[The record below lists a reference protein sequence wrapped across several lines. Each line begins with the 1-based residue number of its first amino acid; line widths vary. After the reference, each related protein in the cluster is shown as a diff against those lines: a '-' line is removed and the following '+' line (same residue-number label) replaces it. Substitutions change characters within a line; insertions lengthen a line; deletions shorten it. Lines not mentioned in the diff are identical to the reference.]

1 MLPALLLSAVVM
13 GSPVSTNGLLAR
25 SVQLDQR
32 APVMESQ
39 IIFITPELYTPAEEL
54 EGRVVGQIPSPMALR
69 SAAERARLGA
79 GPEAPQWIVIRFRDG
94 LFAIDP
100 FLQLPDVTPETA
112 RQLFKPMKY
121 GTGAPIATL
130 DTDRSLFNRQRI
142 NATEDLFA
150 ALEHERIEWLKQHR
164 YVQAVR
170 SWSGDPGPASQQS
183 RVNEELPEDMPRT
196 RPIQEVRAPAAG
208 VMLVQG
214 DQPVRVSL
222 PDLGVPA
229 EVRDRVAANG
239 GYLKRPAE
247 EKQAEV
253 KKDEPAKEQTV
264 AKADSK
270 SGEPTKQ

>member
-1 MLPALLLSAVVM
+1 M

-25 SVQLDQR
+25 SVQMDER
-32 APVMESQ
+32 SPVIESQ
-39 IIFITPELYTPAEEL
+39 VTFITPELYTPAEEVK
-54 EGRVVGQIPSPMALR
+54 GNVVGQIPSPMAMR

-79 GPEAPQWIVIRFRDG
+79 GPEAPEWIIIRFRDG

-121 GTGAPIATL
+121 GTGAPVATL
-130 DTDRSLFNRQRI
+130 GTDRSLFNRQRI
-142 NATEDLFA
+142 EATEDLFM

-170 SWSGDPGPASQQS
+170 SWSGDPDQASPQS
-183 RVNEELPEDMPRT
+183 RSNERKDLPEDMPRT
-196 RPIQEVRAPAAG
+196 RPIEEVRASSAR

-222 PDLGVPA
+222 PDLGVPG
-229 EVRDRVAANG
+229 EVRQRVAANG
-239 GYLKRPAE
+239 GYLKRPG
-247 EKQAEV
+247 EV
-253 KKDEPAKEQTV
+253 KKQAAAGDKTVAQAERKPEEPAKQ
-264 AKADSK
+264 
-270 SGEPTKQ
+270 